1 MLVTQCAVRSD
12 QRAGVTAQA
21 SDVTAPW
28 SGDADKASDK
38 IEADS
43 AEIEADS
50 IGKGG
55 YNL

>member
-1 MLVTQCAVRSD
+1 MLVTQCAVRSE
-12 QRAGVTAQA
+12 QRAG
-21 SDVTAPW
+21 VTAPW